1 MYMDN
6 EKPITIMEKSR
17 KGNKL
22 TAQGV
27 AEPPGPIGGSNGSP
41 GPTRRSS
48 SDWKNSGE
56 KVNPRASPRAG
67 KTTGDQLSQMNR
79 RESENERP
87 RAFLDVKLRDVTIT
101 VLPGSGSKKV
111 DEELNPFKPS
121 KRLLRSPTIGT
132 KKETC
137 DGGDSD
143 ASLSTPK
150 EVKVITN
157 RGRRYLARRAMEPS
171 SSAGYGSQVPGGSEV
186 EERTEEIKDPYSD
199 TEKHAKYYLK
209 CFELSSLIRTLMG
222 VVKAL
227 RVIARGLGRD
237 RKENEELKRMSSMVE
252 GSVCTLE
259 QCMGAPSRKV
269 TMKPDRI
276 ERPGRMISGTNA
288 ASRQEKVKADLS
300 RRPMVEQPKRKMV
313 SPVEGN
319 KFFGGDEET

>member
-1 MYMDN
+1 MSHQAR
-6 EKPITIMEKSR
+6 EPS
-17 KGNKL
+17 GNNRGKCGTDL
-22 TAQGV
+22 CRFLREPQAPSVDRVALQARPDGHQATGKTAEGK
-27 AEPPGPIGGSNGSP
+27 I
-41 GPTRRSS
+41 
-48 SDWKNSGE
+48 D
-56 KVNPRASPRAG
+56 PRVSPRAR
-67 KTTGDQLSQMNR
+67 KTTGEQLSQMSR
-79 RESENERP
+79 RESENEKP
-87 RAFLDVKLRDVTIT
+87 RAIFDMKLRGVTIT

-137 DGGDSD
+137 DGGDSE

>member
-27 AEPPGPIGGSNGSP
+27 AEHPGPVGGLNGSP

-67 KTTGDQLSQMNR
+67 KTTGDQLSQMSR
-79 RESENERP
+79 RMRESENERL
-87 RAFLDVKLRDVTIT
+87 RAFFDVKLRDVTIT

-137 DGGDSD
+137 DGGYSE
-143 ASLSTPK
+143 ASLSTLK
-150 EVKVITN
+150 EVKVITDG
-157 RGRRYLARRAMEPS
+157 GRRYLARRAVEPS
-171 SSAGYGSQVPGGSEV
+171 SSARYRSQVPGGIEV
-186 EERTEEIKDPYSD
+186 EENMEEIEDPYSD
-199 TEKHAKYYLK
+199 TEKDAKYYLK
-209 CFELSSLIRTLMG
+209 GFET
-222 VVKAL
+222 
-227 RVIARGLGRD
+227 
-237 RKENEELKRMSSMVE
+237 
-252 GSVCTLE
+252 E
-259 QCMGAPSRKV
+259 QSH
-269 TMKPDRI
+269 
-276 ERPGRMISGTNA
+276 
-288 ASRQEKVKADLS
+288 
-300 RRPMVEQPKRKMV
+300 
-313 SPVEGN
+313 
-319 KFFGGDEET
+319 